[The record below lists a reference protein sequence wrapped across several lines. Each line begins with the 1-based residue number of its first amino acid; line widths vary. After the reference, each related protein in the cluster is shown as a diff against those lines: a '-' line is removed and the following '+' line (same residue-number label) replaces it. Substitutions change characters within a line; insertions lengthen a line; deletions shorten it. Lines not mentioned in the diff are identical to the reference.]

1 MAAIPAARRGMAR
14 NRTGAMP
21 PKAMQGAGSKRAS
34 AAQRR
39 TPSAGAPGWLW
50 VGNSGDRKR
59 KSTPSRLARAAPRCP
74 PWAAMLMI
82 IRPGAARRAIN
93 KGSKAPLSRRSGR
106 WTPAPSASAA
116 RPSPATSNLSP
127 RCRASR
133 ATGRSNPGASPRAT
147 TPAPRGSAA
156 MARRGSGRRTG
167 SLNSQSRGRPPGAG
181 RANRPQPGR
190 APGIL
195 PDSLPFGFAM
205 TNAPAIA
212 DNLSRIRARIS
223 EACAR
228 ANRPANAVT
237 LVAVSKTNPVEAVE
251 AALVAGQM
259 VFGENRV
266 QEAAQ
271 KFPGLRPAHPGL
283 QLHIIGGLQTNKARD
298 AVKIADVIETL
309 DRVKLA
315 QAIAEAMAKEGRRP
329 DLLVQVNTGDEAQK
343 AGCPR
348 AEADAFIRAARDD
361 FGLPV
366 TGLMCIPP
374 VEGDPRP
381 HFAYLANLAAKH
393 GLPILSMG
401 MSGDFEAAIA
411 EGATHVRVGSAIFGA
426 RG

>member
-1 MAAIPAARRGMAR
+1 MAATPAAQRGTAPSLA
-14 NRTGAMP
+14 GVMP
-21 PKAMQGAGSKRAS
+21 PKAMQGAGSPRAK
-34 AAQRR
+34 ATQRKA
-39 TPSAGAPGWLW
+39 PSAGAPGWLC

-59 KSTPSRLARAAPRCP
+59 QSTPSRRARAAPRWP
-74 PWAAMLMI
+74 PWAAMLNT
-82 IRPGAARRAIN
+82 RPPLAARRAIK
-93 KGSKAPLSRRSGR
+93 KGSKPALSRRSGR
-106 WTPAPSASAA
+106 CSPARSASAA
-116 RPSPATSNLSP
+116 LPSPATINLSP
-127 RCRASR
+127 PCRASR

-147 TPAPRGSAA
+147 TPAPRGSAT
-156 MARRGSGRRTG
+156 MAARGSGRRAG

-181 RANRPQPGR
+181 RANLPQTAGTPGSE
-190 APGIL
+190 AH
-195 PDSLPFGFAM
+195 SLPFGFAM
-205 TNAPAIA
+205 TDALAIA
-212 DNLSRIRARIS
+212 DNLSRIRARIA

-228 ANRPANAVT
+228 AGRAANAVT

-251 AALVAGQM
+251 AALAAGQM

-298 AVKIADVIETL
+298 AVRVADVIETL
-309 DRVKLA
+309 DRPKLA

-366 TGLMCIPP
+366 KGLMCIPP